1 MRSPETFD
9 AYYVET
15 RTRLLHEAYALTGDA
30 PASRAAVRDAF
41 VVTWHHWRK
50 VGGLDDRDGYVR
62 PLAFRRARR
71 KHTARIWH
79 RDKSLAPEVRAT
91 LDALSKLTPR
101 QRELL
106 VLNGLSSLSLTD
118 IGRMVGLPRSD
129 AERELQTAT
138 SQFSLARDVPTTD
151 VRRLLR
157 RPRRPAGGDPV
168 AARDRHP
175 SRGRRATSYAHGHR
189 CRRGRR
195 RPRRLGLA
203 GGHGRRRRADEP
215 ARGEGVGRDH
225 RPRPGAGRRRRAS
238 RSSTRRRCSPRP
250 RWRASAPDLDWS
262 ETATTDNLSGN
273 GLLAPCQRERFADPE
288 GVTALARTWEG
299 SATRTVRTKVG
310 KGDQQRTRKRSETQ
324 RGVDRRPARRDVA
337 RRRPGGG
344 ELPDR
349 LGLVRRVR
357 RPAHPAHGH
366 PHGQARRRRGPRL
379 PAAVVGQAA
388 GDAHRGRG
396 PHGQPRGHHRRAQ
409 HRSRGERQG
418 DPHRPRR
425 LRQRALRHRG
435 RRAPAPAGRA
445 RSRTAPLDIGAPPGF
460 LSVVDLPPVA
470 SVRGPWVG
478 TDPERARTNFAATR
492 CDRTTFTGKRHHA
505 ARRPAPSSSPR
516 RPTPPQLGLT
526 QTIGEMTPGRAR
538 KFVETVR
545 TRIRQCGQANLGTTV
560 TPLASSSSKATDM
573 SVWALSIELNDRQ
586 SFPFLMAIVRDG
598 TAVSQ
603 LGFAPV
609 RDHDDGARRLRRA
622 LAADARA
629 PRGHSPADRPRG
641 ASRGLTQ
648 PFLRPRCLRCHEV
661 LRSAAPR
668 GPGLHVRARRVRQP
682 AVG

>member
-50 VGGLDDRDGYVR
+50 VGALDDRDGYVR

-79 RDKSLAPEVRAT
+79 RDKSLAPEARST

-106 VLNGLSSLSLTD
+106 VLNGLSSLSLTE

-157 RPRRPAGGDPV
+157 DLAAPLEEIRWPRATVIRRAG
-168 AARDRHP
+168 AAR
-175 SRGRRATSYAHGHR
+175 RRTHT
-189 CRRGRR
+189 
-195 RPRRLGLA
+195 
-203 GGHGRRRRADEP
+203 
-215 ARGEGVGRDH
+215 VI
-225 RPRPGAGRRRRAS
+225 GAGMAAAALIVS
-238 RSSTRRRCSPRP
+238 GSLVATGADAKPTSLSEEKVSAGVTVHAPEPDAATGEPLIDEAALFSPDQMARFGG
-250 RWRASAPDLDWS
+250 DLDWS

-310 KGDQQRTRKRSETQ
+310 SGDQQRTRRTRETRVEATAVQLVEMSRDADQAAASFQTASVWYGGCADPRTQLLDTRTVKRVGDEARAFRLRTWGKQKSTLTVGLA
-324 RGVDRRPARRDVA
+324 RTGSLLVTTVVRSTGRPASDKA
-337 RRRPGGG
+337 T
-344 ELPDR
+344 LT
-349 LGLVRRVR
+349 GLS
-357 RPAHPAHGH
+357 
-366 PHGQARRRRGPRL
+366 
-379 PAAVVGQAA
+379 AAVNALCGTEGAA
-388 GDAHRGRG
+388 AC
-396 PHGQPRGHHRRAQ
+396 
-409 HRSRGERQG
+409 
-418 DPHRPRR
+418 
-425 LRQRALRHRG
+425 
-435 RRAPAPAGRA
+435 AGRA
-445 RSRTAPLDIGAPPGF
+445 RSNRTVPLDIGAPPGF

-492 CDRTTFTGKRHHA
+492 CDRTTFAGDGISRAKTRTFVFLK
-505 ARRPAPSSSPR
+505 
-516 RPTPPQLGLT
+516 TPNATQQLGLT
-526 QTIGEMTPGRAR
+526 QTIGEMTTGKAR

-560 TPLASSSSKATDM
+560 TPLASTSTKAADL
-573 SVWALSIELNDRQ
+573 SVWALSIELNDRE
-586 SFPFLMAIVRDG
+586 SFPFFMAIVRDG

-609 RDHDDGARRLRRA
+609 RDMTMARDDFVALSRRMLER
-622 LAADARA
+622 LEGL
-629 PRGHSPADRPRG
+629 PR
-641 ASRGLTQ
+641 
-648 PFLRPRCLRCHEV
+648 
-661 LRSAAPR
+661 
-668 GPGLHVRARRVRQP
+668 
-682 AVG
+682 